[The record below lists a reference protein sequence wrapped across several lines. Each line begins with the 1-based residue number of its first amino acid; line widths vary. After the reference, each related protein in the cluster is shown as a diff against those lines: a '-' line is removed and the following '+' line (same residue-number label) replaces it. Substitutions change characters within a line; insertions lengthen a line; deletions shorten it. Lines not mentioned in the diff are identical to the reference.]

1 MDDVADLMRTNL
13 PPGITPAEFGQR
25 MKWGRGSGEARE
37 RIKSLSIDELKEIG
51 LNSGQA
57 TNWAIAYEAV
67 ARLMPQN
74 PSASGRAELLRH
86 AARLLAG
93 G

>member
-1 MDDVADLMRTNL
+1 MDDVAELMRNNL
-13 PPGITPAEFGQR
+13 PRGISPAEFGQR
-25 MKWGRGSGEARE
+25 MKWGRGSEQARQ
-37 RIKSLSIDELKEIG
+37 RISTLTIEELHEIG
-51 LNSGQA
+51 LTAEQA

-74 PSASGRAELLRH
+74 PSAPGRAELLRH

-93 G
+93 V